1 MEKKELRLD
10 TKTIKEYAVIMCA
23 IWVIVTVV
31 PSAVYVFEFG
41 FDGILEFFFEPQML
55 GRVLIYGV
63 TTIVLVLFYCYQR
76 KNNVLESGNYGFQV
90 KGNTYAYTQ
99 VTKLVARHR
108 GNRDTSYHLYVGD
121 EIVFKFS
128 HYYENKDEFVEYL
141 QRNGV
146 QIIL

>member
-1 MEKKELRLD
+1 MEKKELKFSAKAIRDFIIFMGIIVLC
-10 TKTIKEYAVIMCA
+10 AVIGGALIGMQEYG
-23 IWVIVTVV
+23 V
-31 PSAVYVFEFG
+31 
-41 FDGILEFFFEPQML
+41 DGFFEIL
-55 GRVLIYGV
+55 LHKAFRSWVGIYLV
-63 TTIVLVLFYCYQR
+63 VLVGFVLVYLYQR
-76 KNNVLESGNYGFQV
+76 KNNVLEFGNYGFQV